1 MRLSKRD
8 AVASGL
14 VAVAGLLYIL
24 WMAGSPLPNM
34 GGTRAT
40 GIVVLALGF
49 VASATA
55 VVPSFNQLLHGNKVY
70 LVVTSLI
77 GAVAA
82 VSGVLMLVDQS
93 RTGLAVV
100 IVSMVALW
108 LIATIHHSLLA
119 KQAKQR

>member
-1 MRLSKRD
+1 MRLSRRD
-8 AVASGL
+8 AIASGL
-14 VAVAGLLYIL
+14 VAAAGVLYVL
-24 WMAGSPLPNM
+24 WMVGSPLPNLS
-34 GGTRAT
+34 GTRAT

-49 VASATA
+49 IASATA
-55 VVPSFNQLLHGNKVY
+55 VVPSFNQLLHGSMAY
-70 LVVTSLI
+70 LIVTSVI
-77 GAVAA
+77 GVVAA

-119 KQAKQR
+119 KQANQR